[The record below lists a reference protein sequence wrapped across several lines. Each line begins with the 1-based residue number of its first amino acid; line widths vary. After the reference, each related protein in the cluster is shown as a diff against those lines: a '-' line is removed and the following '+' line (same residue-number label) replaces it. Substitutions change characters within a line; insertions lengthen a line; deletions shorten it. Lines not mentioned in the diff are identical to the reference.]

1 MKVTVVC
8 NKNNLEKYKKIGAQ
22 AFIFGLRDFSSGYDN
37 ELSIKEIKELV
48 EDNKDSE
55 IFIAVNKNI
64 FNEELDKLK
73 DDLLELDKL
82 SIKGIL
88 FYDIAILK
96 FKRDLN
102 LKTPLVWN
110 ATHMVTNY
118 NTCNYYYDKGVEYA
132 YLAKEITYEEIN
144 EIKTNTKMKLFTFI
158 LGYPDA
164 SYTRRSLV
172 TNYFKSIKKD
182 KTKEVYE
189 IVNNDDKYLI
199 KEENNGTVIYKGEIL
214 NGSYLLDRLNTDYA
228 VLDNYLIDDEVF
240 TKVLGLFV
248 KLVNKYDENIVK
260 EIDSLIGSYKGF
272 FETKTIYKV
281 KR

>member
-22 AFIFGLRDFSSGYDN
+22 AFIFGLKEFSSGYDN
-37 ELSIKEIKELV
+37 ELSIEEIKELIGN
-48 EDNKDSE
+48 NKDSE

-64 FNEELDKLK
+64 FNEELDNLK
-73 DDLLELDKL
+73 EALLELDKL

-96 FKRDLN
+96 FKRDLG
-102 LKTPLVWN
+102 LKVPLVWN

-118 NTCNYYYDKGVEYA
+118 NTCNYYYDKGCEYG
-132 YLAKEITYEEIN
+132 YLAKEITIDEIN
-144 EIKTNTKMKLFTFI
+144 EIKDNTKMKLFTFV
-158 LGYPDA
+158 LGYPDT
-164 SYTRRSLV
+164 SYTRRSLL

-182 KTKEVYE
+182 KTKKVYE
-189 IVNNDDKYLI
+189 IINNDDKYLI
-199 KEENNGTVIYKGEIL
+199 KEEENGTVIYKGEIL
-214 NGSYLLDRLNTDYA
+214 NGSYLLNKLNTDYI
-228 VLDNYLIDDEVF
+228 VLDNNLIDDEVF
-240 TKVLGLFV
+240 TKVLELFT

>member
-1 MKVTVVC
+1 MKITVVC
-8 NKNNLEKYKKIGAQ
+8 NKDNLEKYKKIGAQ
-22 AFIFGLRDFSSGYDN
+22 AFIFGLEDFSSGYDN
-37 ELSIKEIKELV
+37 ELSVQEIKELV

-55 IFIAVNKNI
+55 IFISINKNI

-73 DDLLELDKL
+73 DYLLELDKL
-82 SIKGIL
+82 PIKGIL
-88 FYDIAILK
+88 FYDVALLK
-96 FKRDLN
+96 YKKDLK

-118 NTCNYYYDKGVEYA
+118 NTCNYYYDKGVEYG
-132 YLAKEITYEEIN
+132 YLAKEITIDEIN
-144 EIKTNTKMKLFTFI
+144 EIKDNTKMKLFTFI
-158 LGYPDA
+158 LGYPDT
-164 SYTRRSLV
+164 SYTRRSLL
-172 TNYFKSIKKD
+172 TNYFKSIKKE
-182 KTKEVYE
+182 KTKKVYE

-214 NGSYLLDRLNTDYA
+214 NGSYLLNRLNTDYI
-228 VLDNYLIDDEVF
+228 VLDNNLIDDEVF
-240 TKVLGLFV
+240 TKVLELFV

>member
-1 MKVTVVC
+1 MKITVVC

-22 AFIFGLRDFSSGYDN
+22 AFIFGLKDFSSGYDN
-37 ELSIKEIKELV
+37 ELSIKEIRELV

-55 IFIAVNKNI
+55 IFISINKNI

-73 DDLLELDKL
+73 DNLLELDKL
-82 SIKGIL
+82 PIKGIL
-88 FYDIAILK
+88 FYDVSLLK
-96 FKRDLN
+96 IKRDLS
-102 LKTPLVWN
+102 LKVPLVWN

-118 NTCNYYYDKGVEYA
+118 NTCNYYYDKGVEYG
-132 YLAKEITYEEIN
+132 YLAKEITIDEIN
-144 EIKTNTKMKLFTFI
+144 EIKDNTKMKLFTFI
-158 LGYPDA
+158 LGYPDT
-164 SYTRRSLV
+164 SYTRRSLL

-182 KTKEVYE
+182 KTKKVYE
-189 IVNNDDKYLI
+189 VVNNDDKYLI

-214 NGSYLLDRLNTDYA
+214 NGSYLLNRLNTDYV
-228 VLDNYLIDDEVF
+228 VLDNNLIDDEVF
-240 TKVLGLFV
+240 TKVLELFV